1 MKTTKAKAKRIAIMF
16 FVAGGW
22 GVGISFM
29 FGGYL
34 IILLLSVIN
43 LGLGCAFSL
52 VYRKAKK

>member
-34 IILLLSVIN
+34 IILYYL
-43 LGLGCAFSL
+43 
-52 VYRKAKK
+52 